1 MCDDVDAIV
10 IVRGA
15 RFFLGVNNFIR
26 SFHLSS
32 STLLVLHNIM
42 MHSGNLLLTG
52 LLAATSA
59 NAFVSTRLQAAQYV
73 RPLALSNHNDDYR
86 AVAPDFLRNAA
97 AIFAVTCGLLIPS
110 DSFAMNENAFQSSTM
125 TVAEV
130 IRTMDFSLP
139 SSYDNIVDATASGKE
154 ELTVETVTPTATAAK
169 KAAPQKKEAAPKKE
183 KKEAEPKKV
192 ALTKA
197 EREEAAAKA
206 KEEKALA
213 DKERQKE
220 IEAKIKAD
228 REARIAARKA
238 AQEEKEAAEAAKA
251 EEAYKGVTF
260 VDTSMPKY

>member
-1 MCDDVDAIV
+1 MM
-10 IVRGA
+10 
-15 RFFLGVNNFIR
+15 R
-26 SFHLSS
+26 SGH
-32 STLLVLHNIM
+32 
-42 MHSGNLLLTG
+42 LLLTG
-52 LLAATSA
+52 LLATSA
-59 NAFVSTRLQAAQYV
+59 NAFVSPRPPAAQHV
-73 RPLALSNHNDDYR
+73 RPNRSAIALSNHDDNDYR
-86 AVAPDFLRNAA
+86 AVAPDVVRNAA
-97 AIFAVTCGLLIPS
+97 AIFAVTCGLLFPS
-110 DSFAMNENAFQSSTM
+110 DSFAMNDNAFQSSTM

-154 ELTVETVTPTATAAK
+154 ELTTETVVKPAAAVAAK

-183 KKEAEPKKV
+183 EKEAEPKKV

-197 EREEAAAKA
+197 EREEAALKA
-206 KEEKALA
+206 KEEQKAA
-213 DKERQKE
+213 DAAKQKE

-251 EEAYKGVTF
+251 EEAYKGAKF